1 MPSPKIYVGEV
12 EHTHNLHPL
21 LVLLCAISAKIWY
34 VVCGKNHTTSWDH
47 VGCYV
52 YVYVDVDVVVV
63 AISLAARKAIVV
75 AYMRSILD
83 SSSCLLPLAHSK
95 KY

>member
-1 MPSPKIYVGEV
+1 MPSSQ
-12 EHTHNLHPL
+12 HTHNLHPL
-21 LVLLCAISAKIWY
+21 LVLLSAISAKIWY
-34 VVCGKNHTTSWDH
+34 VVCGKNHTTSWYH
-47 VGCYV
+47 VDYV
-52 YVYVDVDVVVV
+52 YVDVVVV